1 MKDQNENIEEN
12 KDNSFDEVQDV
23 SSEQD
28 AFEDVVFVESTEDGD
43 VLPTKDIVKKLRE
56 ENKKLRSEKDE
67 YLTGWQRAKADY
79 VNLQKELNE
88 VRLNSL
94 NIGKEKTI
102 NGILPVIDSFDM
114 AFSNKE
120 AWEKVDSNWRTGI
133 EYIYQQFTKSLEDLN
148 VFKINDLNIDFNP
161 LMHEPVDTTDTTD
174 SNLENKIAE
183 VVQAGYIIKGANT
196 QEKIIRPAKVRVYKL
211 A

>member
-120 AWEKVDSNWRTGI
+120 AWEKVDSNWRIGI

-148 VFKINDLNIDFNP
+148 VFKINDLNIEFNP

-183 VVQAGYIIKGANT
+183 IVQAGYVIKGVNT
-196 QEKIIRPAKVRVYKL
+196 QEKIIRPAKVKVYKL

>member
-1 MKDQNENIEEN
+1 MKDQNENIE
-12 KDNSFDEVQDV
+12 KDNENQNED
-23 SSEQD
+23 
-28 AFEDVVFVESTEDGD
+28 FEDVVFVESTEDGD
-43 VLPTKDIVKKLRE
+43 TLPTKDIVKKLRE

-161 LMHEPVDTTDTTD
+161 LMHEPVDTINTTD

>member
-1 MKDQNENIEEN
+1 MKDQNENIE
-12 KDNSFDEVQDV
+12 KDNENQNED
-23 SSEQD
+23 
-28 AFEDVVFVESTEDGD
+28 FEDVVFVESTEDGD
-43 VLPTKDIVKKLRE
+43 TLPTKDIVKKLRE

-161 LMHEPVDTTDTTD
+161 LMHEPIDTVETTD
-174 SNLENKIAE
+174 SELENKIAE
-183 VVQAGYIIKGANT
+183 VVQAGYIIKGT
-196 QEKIIRPAKVRVYKL
+196 GMQEKIIRPAKVKVYKL